1 MKTFLVTV
9 ERTVIFT
16 KKYQVQAED
25 NERALERVQDED
37 LDSIFEDDEEV
48 FSDYAVDEI

>member
-16 KKYQVQAED
+16 KKYEVQAED
-25 NERALERVQDED
+25 NERALEKVQDED
-37 LDSIFEDDEEV
+37 IDSIYEEDEEV
-48 FSDYAVDEI
+48 FSDYTVEEI

>member
-9 ERTVIFT
+9 ERTVIYT
-16 KKYQVQAED
+16 EKYEVQAED
-25 NERALERVQDED
+25 AERALERVQDED

-48 FSDYAVDEI
+48 FSDYDVQEI